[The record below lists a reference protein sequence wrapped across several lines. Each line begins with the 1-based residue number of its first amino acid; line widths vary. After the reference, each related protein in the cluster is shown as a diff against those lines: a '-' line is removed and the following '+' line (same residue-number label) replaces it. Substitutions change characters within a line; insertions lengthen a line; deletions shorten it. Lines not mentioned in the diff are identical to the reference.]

1 MAHTWRNIVDMDK
14 NVRFSALPT
23 KRVFFFALI
32 SVQSCLGWNKKRSIF
47 FKTVQL
53 ERNVASI
60 SKGGV
65 IQDIQVYSQNLKIW
79 QNSLFPHRAIIT
91 LQVFFISGISEWFR
105 PFLYFFSTN
114 NFQAVSNYFI
124 SKLHLSQKKGF

>member
-14 NVRFSALPT
+14 KCSLFVPT
-23 KRVFFFALI
+23 YKKGVFFFALI

-60 SKGGV
+60 SK
-65 IQDIQVYSQNLKIW
+65 
-79 QNSLFPHRAIIT
+79 
-91 LQVFFISGISEWFR
+91 
-105 PFLYFFSTN
+105 
-114 NFQAVSNYFI
+114 AV
-124 SKLHLSQKKGF
+124 